1 MRRHLF
7 IAAIF
12 LLAGAVMNVAVAW
25 GCARWPRDVFSVG
38 TPPSVALSFQDI
50 AWWNKHVSPLFH
62 GHAESAYKKRGV
74 GIEASIVVSAA
85 TTQGYL
91 SATRVASGW
100 PARSLSGEFWDSHG
114 LGKLPP
120 WSERRAVYVYV
131 NESFVIP
138 LRPIWPGFAV
148 NTIFYATILWLLIA
162 APFALR
168 RFLRL
173 RRGLCPKC
181 AYPTGESAVCTECG
195 ITLPRRRQMANP
207 K

>member
-1 MRRHLF
+1 MRRRLL

-12 LLAGAVMNVAVAW
+12 LLAGAVVNVPVAW
-25 GCARWPRDVFSVG
+25 GCARG
-38 TPPSVALSFQDI
+38 TLSISSKDSVALSFQDI

-120 WSERRAVYVYV
+120 WSERRAAYVYV
-131 NESFVIP
+131 NRSFVIP
-138 LRPIWPGFAV
+138 FRPFWPGVAV
-148 NTIFYATILWLLIA
+148 NTLLYAVLLWLLA
-162 APFALR
+162 WGLLAPR
-168 RFLRL
+168 RFIRVK
-173 RRGLCPKC
+173 RGLCPSC
-181 AYPTGESAVCTECG
+181 AYPRGESDVCSECG
-195 ITLPRRRQMANP
+195 RALSGRARATT
-207 K
+207 